1 MFILFGSGSSG
12 LGIGKKS
19 VMIRDVN
26 GTGIAGIPKADASAS
41 KVRMLASKERML
53 ASKVRMLGESFAFAT
68 RNESLAFFVCL
79 VKVINAQACPAQTT

>member
-41 KVRMLASKERML
+41 KVRMLASK
-53 ASKVRMLGESFAFAT
+53 VRMLGESFAFAT

-79 VKVINAQACPAQTT
+79 VKVINAQACPAQNT